1 MTILSLWLPILV
13 SAVAMFFASF
23 LIWAVLKY
31 HNRDY
36 NSTADEEAVRAA
48 LKGSAP
54 GYYIVPFCLDPEEVK
69 NPDVRR
75 KFEEGPLA
83 YITVAK
89 NGLPNMGSRMILMF
103 AFFLVVGVLSAYFVS
118 RTLPPGADYLS
129 VFRVAGTVAFIANS
143 FALVPENI
151 WFDRPWSMTAKNFI
165 DALVYAALTGG
176 VFGWLA

>member
-1 MTILSLWLPILV
+1 MTILSLWLPIIV

-23 LIWAVLKY
+23 LIWAVLNY

-36 NSTADEEAVRAA
+36 RGAGNEDAVRAA

-54 GYYIVPFCLDPEEVK
+54 GFYILPFCLDPAEARNPEV
-69 NPDVRR
+69 RQ
-75 KFEEGPLA
+75 KFEEGPIA

-89 NGLPNMGSRMILMF
+89 NGLPYMAPRMVLMF
-103 AFFLVVGVLSAYFVS
+103 AFFVLVGVICAYFVS
-118 RTLPPGADYLS
+118 RTLAPGAAYLS

-143 FALVPENI
+143 FALVPESI
-151 WFDRPWSMTAKNFI
+151 WFSRPWSMTLKNFV
-165 DALVYAALTGG
+165 DALVYALLTGG